1 MARAAVPE
9 EIWTGVP
16 PAKSSPPRTKDQP
29 LEFHVQQAMG
39 SYTMVD
45 QTKTK
50 TIMGPSLPRSAM
62 APMASIGLH
71 GFVEIS
77 GWDLRSSIRD
87 IRDGSEH
94 ELEDTEND

>member
-1 MARAAVPE
+1 
-9 EIWTGVP
+9 
-16 PAKSSPPRTKDQP
+16 
-29 LEFHVQQAMG
+29 
-39 SYTMVD
+39 
-45 QTKTK
+45 
-50 TIMGPSLPRSAM
+50 
-62 APMASIGLH
+62 MASIGLH